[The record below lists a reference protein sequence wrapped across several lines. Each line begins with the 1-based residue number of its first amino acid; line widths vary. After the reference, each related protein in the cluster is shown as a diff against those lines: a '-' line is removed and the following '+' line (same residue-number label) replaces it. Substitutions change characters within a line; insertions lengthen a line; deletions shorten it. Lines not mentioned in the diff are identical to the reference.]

1 MDRVLRAPALP
12 DFRLWRRAASGLPNR
27 SEAQHVMVGRHS
39 IYNVQL
45 VAGSGA
51 TRAFLL
57 GQKKTWISR
66 DISAFTHVFP
76 RDMRRA

>member
-1 MDRVLRAPALP
+1 MAAGGIRA
-12 DFRLWRRAASGLPNR
+12 PNR

-66 DISAFTHVFP
+66 DISAFTHVSP
-76 RDMRRA
+76 ATCGGMTIQPDRQTL